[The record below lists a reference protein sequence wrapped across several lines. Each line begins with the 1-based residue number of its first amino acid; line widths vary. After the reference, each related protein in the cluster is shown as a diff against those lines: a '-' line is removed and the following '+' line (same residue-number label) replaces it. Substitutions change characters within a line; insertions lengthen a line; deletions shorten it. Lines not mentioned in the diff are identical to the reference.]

1 MQRPAATSANERPSR
16 YFCRF
21 RRSRFA
27 ELAVAGQTG
36 ASRGGRPDHIDGA
49 GAGVPLS
56 SPAPPSSSQVPVMLA
71 KHVPDPQQLTPAAV
85 PQAVSQS
92 ESTVHCA
99 VHAPPSSPPPL
110 GVVPDELPEVSSP
123 LAPELLPEP
132 ELELFPLTDASA
144 PVLAFTGAKPVELL
158 FELPQAA
165 MKPTA
170 PRTVVRLRIEPIF
183 IWRLPSAAPVFSVP
197 HISVDELS

>member
-1 MQRPAATSANERPSR
+1 
-16 YFCRF
+16 
-21 RRSRFA
+21 
-27 ELAVAGQTG
+27 
-36 ASRGGRPDHIDGA
+36 
-49 GAGVPLS
+49 
-56 SPAPPSSSQVPVMLA
+56 MLA

-92 ESTVHCA
+92 ESTVHGEL
-99 VHAPPSSPPPL
+99 HAPPSSPL
-110 GVVPDELPEVSSP
+110 GVVPEEEFPWLPVVSSP

-132 ELELFPLTDASA
+132 ELFPLTDASA
-144 PVLAFTGAKPVELL
+144 PVFAFAGAKPVELL

-197 HISVDELS
+197 HISVDELSWLGQSRTGQSLLMLS

>member
-1 MQRPAATSANERPSR
+1 M
-16 YFCRF
+16 
-21 RRSRFA
+21 
-27 ELAVAGQTG
+27 
-36 ASRGGRPDHIDGA
+36 
-49 GAGVPLS
+49 PLS

-85 PQAVSQS
+85 LQAVSQS

-99 VHAPPSSPPPL
+99 VHAPPSSPL
-110 GVVPDELPEVSSP
+110 GVLPDEFPGLPEVSSP

-132 ELELFPLTDASA
+132 ELLPLTDASA
-144 PVLAFTGAKPVELL
+144 PVFLGAGAKPPEVLL

-170 PRTVVRLRIEPIF
+170 PRTVIKLRVEPIF

>member
-1 MQRPAATSANERPSR
+1 LP
-16 YFCRF
+16 
-21 RRSRFA
+21 
-27 ELAVAGQTG
+27 AGQ
-36 ASRGGRPDHIDGA
+36 AHREARSPNHIDGA

-85 PQAVSQS
+85 LQAVSQS
-92 ESTVHCA
+92 ESTVHCE
-99 VHAPPSSPPPL
+99 VHAPPSSPPPV
-110 GVVPDELPEVSSP
+110 GVLPDEFPGLPELSSP
-123 LAPELLPEP
+123 LAPELLPE
-132 ELELFPLTDASA
+132 LFPPRDASA
-144 PVLAFTGAKPVELL
+144 PVLAFTGAKPPVVLL

-170 PRTVVRLRIEPIF
+170 PSTVIRLRVEPIF

-197 HISVDELS
+197 HISVDELSWLGQSRTAQSLLMLS